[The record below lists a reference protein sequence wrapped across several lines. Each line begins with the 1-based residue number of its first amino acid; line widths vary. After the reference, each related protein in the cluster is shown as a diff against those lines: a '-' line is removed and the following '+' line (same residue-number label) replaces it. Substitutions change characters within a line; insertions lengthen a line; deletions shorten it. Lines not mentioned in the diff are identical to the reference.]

1 MGISEAI
8 ARVRRSATRS
18 SLIDGALSYLGVRIR
33 SDLGARLN
41 SRAVPAP
48 LRPLASR
55 LATLI
60 ASVPPPYDDAAA
72 RQLEIVSL
80 DRALVQ
86 AAQRSATAAHAPS
99 DMHAGGDVCPFT
111 GLRADGSL
119 AEVPAAANSQGGS
132 PATIAEASSVA
143 VPLQNELLQS
153 EPSPS
158 KPLQSEHPPAQ
169 PVEARLPIPTAEN
182 DASSVVATTQ
192 APAAEAAA
200 VKQTAKKPA
209 AKRTDSQPPAKSG
222 GEKRK
227 EKLAASEDVTNT
239 SARSATRPAAK
250 QPSGKGQTSS
260 RKRRDSGL

>member
-86 AAQRSATAAHAPS
+86 AAQRHGSARAIRHARARRRVSVHRPAGGWQLGGGSRCGQLAGRIARDDRRSFERCGAAAERTTAERAVAEQAAAERASACAARRGAPADPDCRERRVQRGRDDASAGGRSSRRQANCQEAGSEAHGLTAPS
-99 DMHAGGDVCPFT
+99 QVGRRKAQRKTCS
-111 GLRADGSL
+111 LRRCNEHFRPLSH
-119 AEVPAAANSQGGS
+119 PACC
-132 PATIAEASSVA
+132 E
-143 VPLQNELLQS
+143 
-153 EPSPS
+153 
-158 KPLQSEHPPAQ
+158 
-169 PVEARLPIPTAEN
+169 
-182 DASSVVATTQ
+182 
-192 APAAEAAA
+192 AAERKGAN
-200 VKQTAKKPA
+200 Q
-209 AKRTDSQPPAKSG
+209 QP
-222 GEKRK
+222 
-227 EKLAASEDVTNT
+227 
-239 SARSATRPAAK
+239 
-250 QPSGKGQTSS
+250 
-260 RKRRDSGL
+260 